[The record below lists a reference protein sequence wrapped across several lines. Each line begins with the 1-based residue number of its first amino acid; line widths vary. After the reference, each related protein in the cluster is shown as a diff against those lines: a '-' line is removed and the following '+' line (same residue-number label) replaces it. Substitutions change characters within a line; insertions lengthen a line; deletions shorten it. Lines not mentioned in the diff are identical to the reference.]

1 MNTYALIFYVL
12 TFAYVG
18 NPNDMVIHH
27 ELQSWR
33 NPYPFESKKLCED
46 GAEAIR
52 LQQPDPNNPGYK
64 HLCEP
69 VTKDNL
75 TGSL

>member
-1 MNTYALIFYVL
+1 VNTYALIFYIL
-12 TFAYVG
+12 TFSFVG
-18 NPNDMVIHH
+18 NPNDMVIKHNL
-27 ELQSWR
+27 ESWKH
-33 NPYPFESKKLCED
+33 PYLFESKQHCEEI
-46 GAEAIR
+46 AKAIR
-52 LQQPDPNNPGYK
+52 LQQPNPNNLGYK